1 MGLVDVHAYSLI
13 SCVELTVQGK
23 IVRLVKIRNP
33 YGLKE
38 WVGDWSDK
46 APQWTLELR
55 EQAGA
60 VDANDGIFFISYEDY
75 LNFFFQTTI
84 CKFGEKGKRSLVVD

>member
-1 MGLVDVHAYSLI
+1 MGLVDIHAYSLI
-13 SCVELTVQGK
+13 SCVELNVDNK

-46 APQWTLELR
+46 AP
-55 EQAGA
+55 
-60 VDANDGIFFISYEDY
+60 
-75 LNFFFQTTI
+75 
-84 CKFGEKGKRSLVVD
+84 